1 MTEIQ
6 TDNIMLSVTFSL
18 SQFVHVPVAAC
29 RQLVGLES
37 TKANKIRAVMN
48 SLSVRVGA
56 KNIRT
61 ASSL

>member
-1 MTEIQ
+1 M
-6 TDNIMLSVTFSL
+6 
-18 SQFVHVPVAAC
+18 C

-37 TKANKIRAVMN
+37 VKANKTGGVVMN

-61 ASSL
+61 AVSL

>member
-18 SQFVHVPVAAC
+18 SQFVAVAVC